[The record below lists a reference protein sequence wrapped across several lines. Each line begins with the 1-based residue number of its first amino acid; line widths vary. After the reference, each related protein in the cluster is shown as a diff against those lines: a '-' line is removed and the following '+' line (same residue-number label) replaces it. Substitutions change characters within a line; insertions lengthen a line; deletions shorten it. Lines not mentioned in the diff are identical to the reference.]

1 MTTKNNYLPFFA
13 AEYENRRVS
22 IRRAADYDDTIS
34 CIQRAFP
41 KLSEI
46 AANRISIAQVFLE
59 LGNGMVEINR
69 DTWKDALPW
78 LRTVRVLISE
88 VTPESTV
95 SKKRKVVEA
104 VPGPSTPSSSSVP
117 HRAEGPTG
125 GFAAQSATNTADHVN
140 HDVQDQLSNIPG
152 NRPRIHLWASSID
165 LGWIFVGWMC
175 KRGTEEYQLAFGL
188 DDWILPDR

>member
-104 VPGPSTPSSSSVP
+104 GPSTPSSSSVP

-125 GFAAQSATNTADHVN
+125 GFAAQSATNTAAN
-140 HDVQDQLSNIPG
+140 SIARAR
-152 NRPRIHLWASSID
+152 NRYGLRKVSTMIVTSDGLVSDGDS
-165 LGWIFVGWMC
+165 
-175 KRGTEEYQLAFGL
+175 EYT
-188 DDWILPDR
+188 P